1 MSRNVQIPVG
11 VIQQLLVLMLIA
23 ITGGLIFWE
32 LLPYL
37 SGLLGAITL
46 YVLMRG
52 TMVRLVQKG
61 WGRNLTATL
70 LCILSFFVILLPLSG
85 ILAMLGSKVA
95 KAVQNSERVISI
107 FQKKLTELESSLG
120 VSLGSDLDVGAITNW
135 LTSNLQNV
143 AGGTFNA
150 ILAVGLMY
158 FILFYLLTE
167 RAFRRSPI
175 FSSLPFSREN
185 IDLIS
190 KEVQAMVR
198 SNAIGIPLVAI
209 IQGIFALIGFWIFG
223 TDEPLF
229 WAVIVTIGSTIP
241 YVGTAVGIVPVF
253 IISLSAGD
261 TFAAWGVLIYGI
273 VVVGTSDNLVRLY
286 LLKKLDDVHP
296 LITLVG
302 IVVGVPLFGFI
313 GLIFGPLLISLFLLL
328 LKIYHKEYGQ
338 QIVTVTETEANPPEE
353 SQPPEENNGAEKD

>member
-1 MSRNVQIPVG
+1 MNRPNQIPVG
-11 VIQQLLVLMLIA
+11 IIQQLLVLLLIA
-23 ITGGLIFWE
+23 IFGGLIFWE

-37 SGLLGAITL
+37 SGVLGAITL

-52 TMVRLVQKG
+52 PMVRLVKRG
-61 WGRNLTATL
+61 WGRNFTATI

-85 ILAMLGSKVA
+85 VFAMLGSKVA

-107 FQKKLTELESSLG
+107 FQKNLNEVETYLG
-120 VSLGSDLDVGAITNW
+120 IPLGSDLDIGAITSW
-135 LTSNLQNV
+135 LTSNLQSV

-175 FSSLPFSREN
+175 FSSLPFSKEN
-185 IDLIS
+185 MELIS
-190 KEVQAMVR
+190 EEIQAMVK

-209 IQGIFALIGFWIFG
+209 IQGIFALIGFLIFG
-223 TDEPLF
+223 TDEPFF

-241 YVGTAVGIVPVF
+241 YVGTAIGIVPVF

-261 TFAAWGVLIYGI
+261 NFAAWGVLIYGI

-313 GLIFGPLLISLFLLL
+313 GLIFGPLMISLFLLL

-338 QIVTVTETEANPPEE
+338 NEPIKEE
-353 SQPPEENNGAEKD
+353 VKVSEIQDASEDLTDPSD

>member
-1 MSRNVQIPVG
+1 MSKLTQIPVSI
-11 VIQQLLVLMLIA
+11 IQQLLVLLLIA
-23 ITGGLIFWE
+23 ITGGLIFRE
-32 LLPYL
+32 LMPYL

-46 YVLMRG
+46 YVLLRG
-52 TMVRLVQKG
+52 LMVKLVRRG
-61 WGRNLTATL
+61 WNRNFTATL

-95 KAVQNSERVISI
+95 KAVSNSERVISI
-107 FQKKLTELESSLG
+107 IQQKLHEIENYLG
-120 VSLGSDLDVGAITNW
+120 LPLGSDLDVSAITTW
-135 LTSNLQNV
+135 LSSNLQNV

-158 FILFYLLTE
+158 FLLFYLLTE

-175 FSSLPFSREN
+175 FNSLPFSKEN
-185 IDLIS
+185 IELIS
-190 KEVQAMVR
+190 QEVQAMVR

-209 IQGIFALIGFWIFG
+209 IQGIFALIGFLIFG
-223 TDEPLF
+223 TDEPFF

-241 YVGTAVGIVPVF
+241 YVGTAVGILPVF
-253 IISLSAGD
+253 IITLASGD
-261 TFAAWGVLIYGI
+261 TFSAYGVLIYGI
-273 VVVGTSDNLVRLY
+273 VVVGTADNLVRMY

-296 LITLVG
+296 LITMVG

-338 QIVTVTETEANPPEE
+338 SQTPEVTASAPIEEE
-353 SQPPEENNGAEKD
+353 SNTDTEQTSS